1 MRCEAVG
8 DKNYREN
15 LKNQIKEACGKVIYT
30 YTAHHKLADRLERED
45 KCLKS
50 WQIILTAASSG
61 GFLAY
66 VVAHDDRFI
75 WLAAA
80 ASFVSLALNLYS
92 KEYKK
97 QNEIIQHRNAANE
110 LWEIRE
116 SYVSLI
122 TDFEVLEDLEIRQKR
137 DELCQK
143 VADINRKYP
152 ATDRKS
158 YKEAQN
164 ALNENEEQTFKDG
177 EVDALLPK
185 EENDNSEN
193 GKNQ

>member
-1 MRCEAVG
+1 MG

-45 KCLKS
+45 KRLKS

-80 ASFVSLALNLYS
+80 ASFISLALNLYT
-92 KEYKK
+92 KEYRK

-122 TDFEVLEDLEIRQKR
+122 TDFAVLEDSEIRQKR

-143 VADINRKYP
+143 VSDINKKYP
-152 ATDRKS
+152 ATDKQS
-158 YKEAQN
+158 YIEAQK
-164 ALNENEEQTFKDG
+164 ALKENEEQTFNDG
-177 EVDALLPK
+177 EVDALLPREK
-185 EENDNSEN
+185 DNSEN

>member
-1 MRCEAVG
+1 MG

-45 KCLKS
+45 KRLKS
-50 WQIILTAASSG
+50 WQIILTAASFG

-80 ASFVSLALNLYS
+80 ASFISLALNLYT
-92 KEYKK
+92 KEYRK

-122 TDFEVLEDLEIRQKR
+122 TDFAVLEDSEIRQKR

-143 VADINRKYP
+143 VSDINKKYP
-152 ATDRKS
+152 ATDKQS
-158 YKEAQN
+158 YIEAQK
-164 ALNENEEQTFKDG
+164 ALKENEEQTFNDG
-177 EVDALLPK
+177 EVDALLPREK
-185 EENDNSEN
+185 DNSEN

>member
-1 MRCEAVG
+1 MG

-45 KCLKS
+45 KRLKS
-50 WQIILTAASSG
+50 WQIILTAASAT
-61 GFLAY
+61 GFFTKIIADDDISMW
-66 VVAHDDRFI
+66 VAGI
-75 WLAAA
+75 
-80 ASFVSLALNLYS
+80 SVSISLALNLYA

-97 QNEIIQHRNAANE
+97 QDEIIQHRNAANE

-122 TDFEVLEDLEIRQKR
+122 TDFEVLEDSEIRQKR
-137 DELCQK
+137 DELCHK
-143 VADINRKYP
+143 VSDINRKYP
-152 ATDRKS
+152 ATDRQS
-158 YKEAQN
+158 YIEAQK
-164 ALNENEEQTFKDG
+164 ALKENEEQTFNEG

-185 EENDNSEN
+185 EKEDDSEND
-193 GKNQ
+193 KNQ